1 LPGLSL
7 YSLGKTEILNEK
19 TNSAI
24 TLQLKSKFHLSFS
37 LLFTVFFLLLG
48 ISNAQEK
55 ATIYGKVSG
64 DRGRPLEQAIVS
76 VIYVKPLGNVTNE
89 NGSYELKIPSNET
102 LKVIYSF
109 LGYKKDTI
117 EVRLAPG
124 ERREINVKLKEIIY
138 ERDVVNIR
146 DEYFRTSTI
155 KTLDPKLASKIS
167 TPGDGIT
174 SLLRTM
180 PGVFTRDEMSSQYS
194 VRGGNYDENLVYV
207 NDVEIYRPFLVR
219 AGQQEGLSFANPD
232 MVSSLKFSAGGF
244 DAKYGDKMSSVL
256 DIQYKRPIKFSAN
269 AGASLLGANLQLE
282 GAVGGTRLSYMIGA
296 RQRTTQYLLNSL
308 DVSGQYRPSFVD
320 VQTFLSYMI
329 TTDWKIEFLGNY
341 AVNNYRVIPESR
353 TTDFGTINEALRL
366 QVFFTGQETNRFET
380 MMGALTSTYTPN
392 KDLTLKFITSAF
404 NSRESE
410 RFDVEGFYRID
421 ELERDLGSDNFG
433 NSAFSRGVGSYL
445 QFARNRLD
453 YQVANVEHKGYLNK
467 GKHFFQWGGRAQVE
481 FIEDRLNEWRM
492 VDSADFS
499 LPIFPENEILLQDV
513 VKTSASLNSMR
524 YQTYIQDNIEW
535 YNKDTVKFTLTYG
548 LRSNHWTLNNQ
559 TLISPRVSFSFQPK
573 WEKDV
578 IFRIST
584 GHYAQPPFYRE
595 LRNFAGEINQ
605 NLKAQESYHIIAGM
619 DYDFTA
625 WGRPFNFY
633 GEVYYK
639 YLTNIVPYEIDNVRI
654 RYYATNNAVG
664 YAQGIDMR
672 VNGEFVKG
680 VQSWASLSLLKTQE
694 DLLDDFYY
702 EYLNSD
708 GDKIIPGFT
717 FNNEVTDSIRY
728 EPGYIP
734 RPTDQRFNFSLF
746 FQDYLPNNP
755 TLSMQITLIFGSRLP
770 IGPPDFER
778 YKDTLRIPAY
788 RRVDLGFSKMLIS
801 NNKKITKSKFLKNF
815 NELWISLEV
824 FNLFGTNNT
833 ISYLWIKD
841 VTNRTYAVPNYLTN
855 RLLNLRL
862 QANF

>member
-1 LPGLSL
+1 MYLKQNKPNRINQ
-7 YSLGKTEILNEK
+7 ILLLCLLFCF
-19 TNSAI
+19 A
-24 TLQLKSKFHLSFS
+24 LQLS
-37 LLFTVFFLLLG
+37 
-48 ISNAQEK
+48 AQDK
-55 ATIYGKVSG
+55 GTIAGKITG
-64 DRGRPLEQAIVS
+64 ERGKPLEQAIVS
-76 VIYVKPLGNVTNE
+76 VIYFKPLGVATDI
-89 NGSYELKIPSNET
+89 NGNYELKVPANET
-102 LKVIYSF
+102 LKVIFSY

-117 EVRLAPG
+117 EVRLEPG
-124 ERREINVKLKEIIY
+124 EQKTINVKLKELVF
-138 ERDVVNIR
+138 EKDPFVVQ
-146 DEYFRTSTI
+146 DKYFRTSTI
-155 KTLDPKLASKIS
+155 KPIDPKIASRIT

-174 SLLRTM
+174 SVLRTY

-244 DAKYGDKMSSVL
+244 DARYGDKMSSVL
-256 DIQYKRPIKFSAN
+256 DIQYKRPIKFAGS

-308 DVSGQYRPSFVD
+308 DVSGQYRPSFAD

-341 AVNNYRVIPESR
+341 ALNNYRVIPESR

-366 QVFFTGQETNRFET
+366 QVFFSGQEQNRFET
-380 MMGALTSTYTPN
+380 LMGAVTSTYTPN
-392 KDLTLKFITSAF
+392 RDLTLKWIASAF

-433 NSAFSRGVGSYL
+433 NSAFTRGIGSYL
-445 QFARNRLD
+445 QFARNELE
-453 YQVANVEHKGYLNK
+453 YQVSNIEHKGFLNTLND
-467 GKHFFQWGGRAQVE
+467 KHFIQWGIRAQHE
-481 FIEDRLNEWRM
+481 TISDKLNEWRM

-499 LPIFPENEILLQDV
+499 LPLLPANEILLQDV
-513 VKTSASLNSMR
+513 VKASANINSNR
-524 YQTYIQDNIEW
+524 FQAYVQDNVEW
-535 YNKDTVKFTLTYG
+535 KGKDTTKYTLTYG
-548 LRSNHWTLNNQ
+548 VRANHWTFNNQ
-559 TLISPRVSFSFQPK
+559 TLVSPRISFSIQPK
-573 WEKDV
+573 WENDV
-578 IFRIST
+578 VFKIAA

-595 LRNFAGEINQ
+595 LRNFRGEINQ
-605 NLKAQESYHIIAGM
+605 NLKAQESYHLIAGM

-633 GEVYYK
+633 GELYYK

-680 VQSWASLSLLKTQE
+680 VQSWASLSLMKTQE

-702 EYLNSD
+702 EYFNAS
-708 GDKIIPGFT
+708 GEKIIPGFT
-717 FNNEVTDSIRY
+717 FDQTKADSVRY

-770 IGPPDFER
+770 IGPPDFDR
-778 YKDTLRIPAY
+778 YKDTLRIPSY

-801 NNKKITKSKFLKNF
+801 KDNKKVKSSFLKNF
-815 NELWISLEV
+815 NEMWVSLEV

-862 QANF
+862 QASF

>member
-1 LPGLSL
+1 MHKASYQHFTISL
-7 YSLGKTEILNEK
+7 ICLISLCFLGV
-19 TNSAI
+19 SQ
-24 TLQLKSKFHLSFS
+24 LQ
-37 LLFTVFFLLLG
+37 
-48 ISNAQEK
+48 AQDK
-55 ATIYGKVSG
+55 AVIYGKVTG
-64 DRGRPLEQAIVS
+64 DRSKPLEQAIVS
-76 VIYVKPLGNVTNE
+76 VIYFKPLGVATDA
-89 NGSYELKIPSNET
+89 NGKYELSIPANES
-102 LKVIYSF
+102 LQVIYSF
-109 LGYKKDTI
+109 LGFKKDT
-117 EVRLAPG
+117 VNLRLAPG
-124 ERREINVKLKEIIY
+124 ERREINIKLKEIILD
-138 ERDVVNIR
+138 RNVVEIR
-146 DEYFRTSTI
+146 DNYFRTSTI
-155 KTLDPKLASKIS
+155 KPLDPKLASKIA

-232 MVSSLKFSAGGF
+232 MVSALKFSAGGF

-256 DIQYKRPIKFSAN
+256 DINYKRPVKFAGSA
-269 AGASLLGANLQLE
+269 AASLLGANLHLE

-308 DVSGQYRPSFVD
+308 DVSGQYRPSFAD
-320 VQTFLSYMI
+320 VQAFLSYMI
-329 TTDWKIEFLGNY
+329 TTDWSIEFLGNY
-341 AVNNYRVIPESR
+341 ALNNYRVIPESR

-366 QVFFTGQETNRFET
+366 QVFFQGQEQNRFET
-380 MMGALTSTYTPN
+380 LMGAITSTYKPN
-392 KDLTLKFITSAF
+392 KELTLKFITSAF

-433 NSAFSRGVGSYL
+433 NSAFTRGIGSYL

-453 YQVANVEHKGYLNK
+453 YQVVNVEHKGYLDK
-467 GKHFFQWGGRAQVE
+467 QKHFIQWGARAQTE
-481 FIEDRLNEWRM
+481 LINDRLNEWRM

-499 LPIFPENEILLQDV
+499 LPILPLDEILLQDV
-513 VKTSASLNSMR
+513 VKATANFRSFR
-524 YQTYIQDNIEW
+524 YQGYIQDNIEW
-535 YNKDTVKFTLTYG
+535 YNKDTVKFTFTYG
-548 LRSNHWTLNNQ
+548 LRANHWTLNGQ
-559 TLISPRVSFSFQPK
+559 TLLSPRLSLSFQPK

-578 IFRIST
+578 LFRISA

-595 LRNFAGEINQ
+595 LRAFDGALNK

-619 DYDFTA
+619 DYDFKA
-625 WGRPFNFY
+625 WDRPFNFY

-639 YLTNIVPYEIDNVRI
+639 YLTNLVPYEIDNVRI
-654 RYYATNNAVG
+654 RYYAENSAVG
-664 YAQGIDMR
+664 YAKGIDMR

-680 VQSWASLSLLKTQE
+680 VQSWASLSLMKTEE
-694 DLLDDFYY
+694 DILNDFYY
-702 EYLNSD
+702 EYFNTD
-708 GDKIIPGFT
+708 GERIVPGFT
-717 FNNEVTDSIRY
+717 FNQEVADSVRY
-728 EPGYIP
+728 EPGFIP

-778 YKDTLRIPAY
+778 YKDTLRIPSY

-801 NNKKITKSKFLKNF
+801 KDKKLVKSKFLKTF
-815 NELWISLEV
+815 NEMWLSLEV